1 MEKVTLKTNQ
11 RETRNTSDNEK
22 SYHIRGKTLFS
33 VLAFLILAYLR
44 TPIFALDHTQQEQKI
59 LSSFLYRVVF
69 KACSQKILQFRCGVW

>member
-69 KACSQKILQFRCGVW
+69 KA